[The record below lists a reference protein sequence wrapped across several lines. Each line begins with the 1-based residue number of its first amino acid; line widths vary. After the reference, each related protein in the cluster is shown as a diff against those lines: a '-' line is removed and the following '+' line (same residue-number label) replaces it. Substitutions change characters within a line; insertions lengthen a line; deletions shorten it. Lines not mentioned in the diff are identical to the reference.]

1 MRAPYQLL
9 RAARVA
15 LDISHE
21 DLAREAGVSERTL
34 VRIEKP
40 QNVSEESIA
49 RVQAALEARGVR
61 FLPPLEGDGP
71 GIRIPASALTIP
83 TDRKKERDAEPHVIV
98 DRGSRTAEARNTRL
112 TGAVVR
118 LNRHAI

>member
-1 MRAPYQLL
+1 MKAPYQLL

-40 QNVSEESIA
+40 QSVSEDSIA
-49 RVQAALEARGVR
+49 RVQAALEARGVQ
-61 FLPPLEGDGP
+61 FLSAGEEGGP
-71 GIRIPASALTIP
+71 GIRIPAAALAAPAI
-83 TDRKKERDAEPHVIV
+83 RRHEP
-98 DRGSRTAEARNTRL
+98 SRAP
-112 TGAVVR
+112 G
-118 LNRHAI
+118 RHTS

>member
-1 MRAPYQLL
+1 MKAPYQLL

-40 QNVSEESIA
+40 QSVSEESIV
-49 RVQAALEARGVR
+49 RVQAALEARGVH
-61 FLPPLEGDGP
+61 FLAVGEEGGP
-71 GIRIPASALTIP
+71 GLRIPALALTSP
-83 TDRKKERDAEPHVIV
+83 AVRRHEPGRKR
-98 DRGSRTAEARNTRL
+98 
-112 TGAVVR
+112 
-118 LNRHAI
+118 

>member
-1 MRAPYQLL
+1 MKAPYQLL

-15 LDISHE
+15 LDIPHE

-40 QNVSEESIA
+40 QSVSDESIA

-61 FLPPLEGDGP
+61 FLPPQEGEGP

-83 TDRKKERDAEPHVIV
+83 TDRKKERDAEPT
-98 DRGSRTAEARNTRL
+98 S
-112 TGAVVR
+112 
-118 LNRHAI
+118 

>member
-15 LDISHE
+15 LDITHE

-40 QNVSEESIA
+40 QSVSEESIT
-49 RVQAALEARGVR
+49 RVQAALEARGVE
-61 FLPPLEGDGP
+61 FLAPMNEGGP
-71 GIRIPASALTIP
+71 GLRIPATALTLP
-83 TDRKKERDAEPHVIV
+83 
-98 DRGSRTAEARNTRL
+98 
-112 TGAVVR
+112 VVR
-118 LNRHAI
+118 RHEPGRTR